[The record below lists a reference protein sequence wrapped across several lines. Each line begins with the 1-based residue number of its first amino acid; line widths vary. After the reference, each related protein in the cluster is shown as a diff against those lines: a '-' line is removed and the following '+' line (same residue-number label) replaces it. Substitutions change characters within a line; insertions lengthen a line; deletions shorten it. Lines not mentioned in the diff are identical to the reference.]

1 VAIDPDLAAHIQR
14 LEAELVSPEVW
25 QSLSELEARMSPDFV
40 EINSEG
46 LLHRE
51 DLISII
57 LGADPGVWRTEDFTA
72 RELAPTVVLVTYRH
86 LIEDD
91 DGSTPTV
98 ALRSSI
104 WRHEDGAWR
113 MVHHQSTR
121 VLDSDE

>member
-1 VAIDPDLAAHIQR
+1 MAIDPDLAEHIQR

-25 QSLSELEARMSPDFV
+25 QSRPELEARMSPDFV
-40 EINSEG
+40 EINSGG

-91 DGSTPTV
+91 DGSVPTV

-104 WRHEDGAWR
+104 WRHEDGGWR

>member
-1 VAIDPDLAAHIQR
+1 MAIDPELAEHIQR

-25 QSLSELEARMSPDFV
+25 QSRPELETRMSPDFV

-86 LIEDD
+86 LIEND
-91 DGSTPTV
+91 DGGVPTI

-104 WRHEDGAWR
+104 WRRDDGAWR

>member
-1 VAIDPDLAAHIQR
+1 MAIDPELAEHIQR

-25 QSLSELEARMSPDFV
+25 QSRPELETRMSPDFV

-86 LIEDD
+86 LIEND
-91 DGSTPTV
+91 DGGVPTV

-104 WRHEDGAWR
+104 WRRDDGAWR

>member
-1 VAIDPDLAAHIQR
+1 MAIDPELAEHIQR

-25 QSLSELEARMSPDFV
+25 QSRPELETRMSPDFV

-86 LIEDD
+86 LIEND
-91 DGSTPTV
+91 DGGVPTV

-104 WRHEDGAWR
+104 WRLEDSVWR
-113 MVHHQSTR
+113 MAHHQSTR
-121 VLDSDE
+121 VLDSTE

>member
-1 VAIDPDLAAHIQR
+1 MAIDPELAEHIQR

-25 QSLSELEARMSPDFV
+25 QSRPELETRMSPDFV

-86 LIEDD
+86 LIEND
-91 DGSTPTV
+91 DGGVPTI

-104 WRHEDGAWR
+104 WRRYDGAWR